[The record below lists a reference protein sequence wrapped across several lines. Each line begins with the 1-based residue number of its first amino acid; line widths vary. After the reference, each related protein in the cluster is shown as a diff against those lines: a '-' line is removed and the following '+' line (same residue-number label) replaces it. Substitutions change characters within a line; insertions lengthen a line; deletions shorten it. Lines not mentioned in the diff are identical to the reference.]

1 MTPLRT
7 SHVYYYAA
15 VVTLSVAVAAVVGY
29 GLIRREML
37 AANDF
42 FLDVESKEMLSRL
55 VSLAPAANAGEVDRA
70 LREHAED
77 DSAVFYFNV
86 HSPDGKELFRSQNLR
101 DSELPVLP
109 AGQSKRT
116 FDLNGFGLMR
126 VAQFQTTAG
135 PMEIA
140 ISLRNFRRV
149 NESFYLV
156 MLAGLPV
163 IALFSILVG
172 MRLRR
177 STLKPVRMIEITASH
192 INASNLNKRVPVPHG
207 DGEMAG
213 LARLLNQMFDR
224 LENSFK
230 QIKRFT
236 ADTSHELMTPLT
248 VIRLHAERMRN
259 EAVLPER
266 VRQSLDEQLQQVAHL
281 SETLEKLMV
290 LTKADS
296 SVLPLDPKF
305 SSTSEFILNFS
316 EDAQLLAED
325 KERRFAVVRND
336 LGEAIFDH
344 GWIRQVLLNLL
355 SNALHFSPPH
365 GLITLY
371 SKCDDQH
378 WTVEVWDEGPGVP
391 SDRFC
396 ELFQR
401 FSQVNN
407 SPKPRSGS
415 GLGLAIC
422 KSIVE
427 LHHGTIAARNRTDRS
442 GFVVSFSLPIELQ
455 LLQPDQQ
462 CAVQET

>member
-15 VVTLSVAVAAVVGY
+15 VVTLSVAAAATVGY
-29 GLIRREML
+29 GLIRHQML

-55 VSLAPAANAGEVDRA
+55 VTPDLNSTVAEVNRA
-70 LREHAED
+70 LHQHAED

-86 HSPDGKELFRSQNLR
+86 HSPEGKLIFHSHNL
-101 DSELPVLP
+101 DNCELPVLP
-109 AGQSKRT
+109 FGQAKRT
-116 FDLNGFGLMR
+116 VNLRGFGLMR
-126 VAQFQTTAG
+126 VAQYATPAG

-140 ISLRNFRRV
+140 ISLRNFRSV
-149 NESFYLV
+149 NESFFWV
-156 MLAGLPV
+156 MLGGLPL
-163 IALFSILVG
+163 IALLSILLG

-177 STLKPVRMIEITASH
+177 STLKPVRMMQATAGH
-192 INASNLNKRVPVPHG
+192 INANNLSERIPVPRG

-236 ADTSHELMTPLT
+236 ADTSHELMTPLS

-259 EAVLPER
+259 EAGLPKR
-266 VRQSLDEQLQQVAHL
+266 VCQSLDEQLQELSHL
-281 SETLEKLMV
+281 TDTLEKLTV

-296 SVLPLDPKF
+296 SALPLDFKS
-305 SSTSEFILNFS
+305 SSTSDFILNFS

-325 KERRFAVVRND
+325 KKLQFAVARND
-336 LGEAIFDH
+336 PAEASFDH

-355 SNALHFSPPH
+355 SNALRFSPPH
-365 GLITLY
+365 RIITLF
-371 SKCDDQH
+371 SKCEGGQ
-378 WTVEVWDEGPGVP
+378 WTVEVWDEGSGVP
-391 SDRFC
+391 PDRLS

-401 FSQVNN
+401 FSQIKT
-407 SPKPRSGS
+407 SSQPRSGS

-427 LHHGTIAARNRTDRS
+427 LHHGTMTARNRTDRS
-442 GFVVSFSLPIELQ
+442 GFIASFSLPLES
-455 LLQPDQQ
+455 QPD
-462 CAVQET
+462 AVPTN

>member
-15 VVTLSVAVAAVVGY
+15 VVTLSVAVAATVGY
-29 GLIRREML
+29 ALIRREML

-55 VSLAPAANAGEVDRA
+55 VSLSPGAKAGEVERA

-86 HSPDGKELFRSQNLR
+86 HSPDGKELFRSHNLKN
-101 DSELPVLP
+101 SELPVLQDS
-109 AGQSKRT
+109 QSKRT
-116 FDLNGFGLMR
+116 FDLNPFGLMR
-126 VAQFQTTAG
+126 VGQFTTPAG
-135 PMEIA
+135 PMQIA
-140 ISLRNFRRV
+140 ISLRNFRHV
-149 NESFYLV
+149 NKSFFFV
-156 MLAGLPV
+156 MLGGLPM
-163 IALFSILVG
+163 IALFSVLVG

-177 STLKPVRMIEITASH
+177 STLEPVRMMKATASH
-192 INASNLNKRVPVPHG
+192 INASNLNERVPVPRG
-207 DGEMAG
+207 DSEMAG

-236 ADTSHELMTPLT
+236 ADTSHELMTPLA

-259 EAVLPER
+259 ETELPER
-266 VRQSLDEQLQQVAHL
+266 VRQSLDEQLQEVAHL

-296 SVLPLDPKF
+296 SVLPLVLKS
-305 SSTSEFILNFS
+305 SSTSEFIFNFA
-316 EDAQLLAED
+316 EDAQLLAEE
-325 KERRFAVVRND
+325 KERQFAVVRND
-336 LGEAIFDH
+336 AAEAIFDD

-355 SNALHFSPPH
+355 SNALHFSPRL
-365 GLITLY
+365 GAVTLH
-371 SKCDDQH
+371 SKCEDGH
-378 WTVEVWDEGPGVP
+378 WTVEVWDEGDGVP
-391 SDRFC
+391 SHRLG

-401 FSQVNN
+401 FNQINATSR
-407 SPKPRSGS
+407 PRSGS

-427 LHHGTIAARNRTDRS
+427 LHQGTIAARNRTDRP
-442 GFVVSFSLPIELQ
+442 GFVVCFSLPLKSEF
-455 LLQPDQQ
+455 
-462 CAVQET
+462 AARA

>member
-15 VVTLSVAVAAVVGY
+15 VVTLSVAVAAIVGY
-29 GLIRREML
+29 GSIRREML

-55 VSLAPAANAGEVDRA
+55 VSLPPGAKADGVDRA

-86 HSPDGKELFRSQNLR
+86 HSSDGKELFRSHNLKDR
-101 DSELPVLP
+101 QLPVLA
-109 AGQSKRT
+109 AGETKRT
-116 FDLNGFGLMR
+116 FDLDSFGLMR
-126 VAQFQTTAG
+126 VAQFKTSAG

-140 ISLRNFRRV
+140 ISLRNFRHV
-149 NESFYLV
+149 NESFFLV

-177 STLKPVRMIEITASH
+177 STLEPVRTIKATASH
-192 INASNLNKRVPVPHG
+192 INASNLNERIPVPRG
-207 DGEMAG
+207 DSEMAG

-236 ADTSHELMTPLT
+236 ADTSHELMTPLA

-259 EAVLPER
+259 EAELPER
-266 VRQSLDEQLQQVAHL
+266 IRQSLDEQLQEVAHL
-281 SETLEKLMV
+281 CETLEKLMV

-296 SVLPLDPKF
+296 SVLPLDLKS
-305 SSTSEFILNFS
+305 SSTSEFVSNFA
-316 EDAQLLAED
+316 EDAQLLVED
-325 KERRFAVVRND
+325 KERQFAVVRND
-336 LGEAIFDH
+336 TAEATFDH

-365 GLITLY
+365 GVITLH
-371 SKCDDQH
+371 SQCEDRQ
-378 WTVEVWDEGPGVP
+378 WTVEIWDEGAGVP
-391 SDRFC
+391 FNRLG

-401 FSQVNN
+401 FSQING

-427 LHHGTIAARNRTDRS
+427 LHHGTITARNRADRS
-442 GFVVSFSLPIELQ
+442 GFVVSFSLPLNSN
-455 LLQPDQQ
+455 LKDQS
-462 CAVQET
+462 